1 MIQGSLLTVAAL
13 IAALTFSG
21 FTVGASADETP
32 AIDTA
37 KIETKS
43 GLKGSFNKEEN
54 VFKVSKPR
62 ADADAAVRGSHV
74 MGGVHTGP

>member
-1 MIQGSLLTVAAL
+1 M
-13 IAALTFSG
+13 
-21 FTVGASADETP
+21 GASADETP

-37 KIETKS
+37 KIETKT

-54 VFKVSKPR
+54 VFKVSKPKAFSHPR
-62 ADADAAVRGSHV
+62 RWMADAAVHGSHV